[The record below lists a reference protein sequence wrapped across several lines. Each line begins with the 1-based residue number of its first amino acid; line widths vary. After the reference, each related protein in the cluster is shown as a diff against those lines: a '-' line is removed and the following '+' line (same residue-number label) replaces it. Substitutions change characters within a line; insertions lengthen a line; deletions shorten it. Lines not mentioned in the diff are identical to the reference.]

1 LDSQSLACCGPIDLF
16 QFGAKYAFVGN
27 FVVGSELRVCGCI
40 FLVYVLK
47 PNDSMC
53 KVFHKKFIDEKF
65 MSVLQES
72 IEISP
77 ISAGSLDLA
86 MSFGLLNPIPNNG
99 LAIKDVAS
107 KIESGRV
114 FLCNLNDKL
123 EKPLFLRSYSGL

>member
-1 LDSQSLACCGPIDLF
+1 
-16 QFGAKYAFVGN
+16 
-27 FVVGSELRVCGCI
+27 
-40 FLVYVLK
+40 
-47 PNDSMC
+47 
-53 KVFHKKFIDEKF
+53 